1 MFSANFTLFQT
12 LLSATLTSSVVI
24 ASGFYQSARATTD
37 NNNLPDATQMAL
49 RFESPGDA
57 APESSIG
64 GGVRGSL
71 QFSAPD
77 SAAPRTSIGGG
88 VRGSVQFGA
97 PGSAA
102 PRTSIGGGVRG
113 SLQFSAPD
121 SAAPRTSIGG
131 GVRGGVRFLAPD
143 ESAPRN
149 SDSGGIRGEVEFQL
163 PDDSAPRTSESGGVR
178 GNDTPPLTALLP
190 STQTG
195 RTLSARPTFF
205 VYLPPTTSQQAFFSV
220 QDEQGNFVYHT
231 VVNISTSGETIAIAT
246 PEDAPELEVGKNYLW
261 MFAPLEPNGILRPD
275 NSNVVG
281 WVKRVE
287 PVASSPE
294 VVLSPVEQATE
305 YAAAGIWYDTLEVLA
320 SAQLEQP
327 SDETLASEWQDL
339 LTEVGLEQV
348 STEPVSLCP
357 LCQSYN

>member
-97 PGSAA
+97 PG
-102 PRTSIGGGVRG
+102 
-113 SLQFSAPD
+113 

-294 VVLSPVEQATE
+294 VVLSPVEQATK